1 MQSIG
6 LLFLLSLVAF
16 VFCAWFFAREVQ
28 KGERL
33 FLPQLR
39 DKIDHVLNLII
50 RTVSLKMK
58 YLGRYII
65 KLSWYYGIHKA
76 LRFLLT
82 TLIKIYDY
90 LESIFMINRDR
101 ARTIKVE
108 KRSLEQEQGHLSQM
122 AEHKASTALS
132 ETQKKRLL
140 QKKLERG

>member
-16 VFCAWFFAREVQ
+16 VFCAWLFAREVQ

-39 DKIDHVLNLII
+39 DKIDHILELII

-90 LESIFMINRDR
+90 LESIFMRNRDR